1 MAIIEEL
8 ERGVVTVDTGSLRI
22 RGIDGRITECKD
34 ERVI

>member
-8 ERGVVTVDTGSLRI
+8 ERGVTIDTGSLRI

-34 ERVI
+34 KCVI

>member
-8 ERGVVTVDTGSLRI
+8 ERGVPIDTGPLRI
-22 RGIDGRITECKD
+22 RGIDGRVSECKD